1 MPWIKIYAGY
11 TVLLLLEQGVCFPT
25 LVYIHTVCGGQGIFS
40 IGLMQRTWLAQVS
53 IC

>member
-1 MPWIKIYAGY
+1 M
-11 TVLLLLEQGVCFPT
+11 LLIHFVALRQGVCFPT

-40 IGLMQRTWLAQVS
+40 IGLMQKTLFCIYICLAQVS